1 MSPLVYTGPP
11 MITILL
17 IRHGI
22 AEDPKRQV
30 PDAERPLTAEG
41 WEKTRAAMKG
51 LVRRGY
57 LPTRAVSSPYKRA
70 AETLVCLKE
79 ATSEG
84 FPVGYWEGL
93 VPEGKPRL
101 AEDWLRAQLVEA
113 PSSEI
118 LAMVSHQ
125 PFCSELTRHLTGQWV
140 DFKKSACTVIHFD
153 GSVFSFGA
161 HFTPGELRADV

>member
-1 MSPLVYTGPP
+1 

-22 AEDPKRQV
+22 AEDPKRNV

-79 ATSEG
+79 ATSDG

-93 VPEGKPRL
+93 VPEGKPLL

-118 LAMVSHQ
+118 LALVSHQ

-153 GSVFSFGA
+153 GSVFTFGA
-161 HFTPGELRADV
+161 HFTPGELRAEA

>member
-1 MSPLVYTGPP
+1 

-22 AEDPKRQV
+22 AEDPKRGV
-30 PDAERPLTAEG
+30 PDSERPLTAEG

-57 LPTRAVSSPYKRA
+57 VPTRAVSSPFKRA

-79 ATSEG
+79 ATTDG

-93 VPEGKPRL
+93 IPEGKPRL
-101 AEDWLRAQLVEA
+101 AEDWLRAQLPEA
-113 PSSEI
+113 PPSEI
-118 LAMVSHQ
+118 LALVSHQ
-125 PFCSELTRHLTGQWV
+125 PFCSELTRYLTGQWV

-153 GSVFSFGA
+153 GSNFTFGA
-161 HFTPGELRADV
+161 HFTPAELRADA